1 MASRPLFSAPS
12 RLAIYARLARSR
24 IRGQTQYRLSF
35 ALQLVGTFLFTF
47 LDFVAILVIFT
58 HVKQLGTWS
67 FPQIAFLYGSSYM
80 TFKLADLVMTNLDR
94 LPLLIRMGTFDQM
107 LTRPLGTLGQVMTS
121 DLGIRQLAAVAQGG
135 VVFAYSLTRLSIQW
149 TPLRAVVF
157 AEMLAGGFLIF
168 CSLFV
173 ATNVIAF
180 WIMDAREIANS
191 FTYGGQM
198 MTQYPMNIFGLWF
211 RRLLGFAI
219 PLAFVN
225 YFPTLYVLGKN
236 DPLHSPHV
244 LRFMSAPIALACLVV
259 TRGVWRTAIRRY
271 RSTGS

>member
-1 MASRPLFSAPS
+1 VASRLG
-12 RLAIYARLARSR
+12 IYARLAGSR
-24 IRGQTQYRLSF
+24 VRGQTQYRFSF
-35 ALQLVGTFLFTF
+35 VLQLIGTFLFTF
-47 LDFVAILVIFT
+47 LDFVAILVIFQ
-58 HVKQLGTWS
+58 HLHRLGSWS
-67 FPQIAFLYGSSYM
+67 FPEIAFLYGSSYI

-135 VVFAYSLTRLSIQW
+135 VVFAYSLTRLSIHW
-149 TPLRAVVF
+149 TPLRALVF
-157 AEMLAGGFLIF
+157 AEMLVGGFLIF

-198 MTQYPMNIFGLWF
+198 MTQYPMNIFGAWF
-211 RRLLGFAI
+211 RRLLGFVI

-225 YFPTLYVLGKN
+225 YFPTLYVLGKP
-236 DPLHSPHV
+236 DPLHAPSV
-244 LRFMSAPIALACLVV
+244 LRFLSAPVAVGCVAV
-259 TRGVWRTAIRRY
+259 TSVVWRTAIRRY

>member
-1 MASRPLFSAPS
+1 VGSRV
-12 RLAIYARLARSR
+12 AIYARLAGSR

-47 LDFVAILVIFT
+47 LDFIAILVIFQ
-58 HVKQLGTWS
+58 HLPRLGGWS
-67 FPQIAFLYGSSYM
+67 FPEIAFLYGSSYM

-94 LPLLIRMGTFDQM
+94 LPLLIRMGTFDQI
-107 LTRPLGTLGQVMTS
+107 LTRPLGTLGQLMTS

-135 VVFAYSLTRLSIQW
+135 VVFAYALTRLSIDW
-149 TPLRAVVF
+149 TLPRAVVF
-157 AEMLAGGFLIF
+157 AGMLVSGFFIF
-168 CSLFV
+168 CAIFV

-198 MTQYPMNIFGLWF
+198 MTQYPLNIFGLWF
-211 RRLLGFAI
+211 RRLLGFVI

-225 YFPTLYVLGKN
+225 YFPTLYVLGKP
-236 DPLHSPHV
+236 DPLHSPPI
-244 LRFMSAPIALACLVV
+244 LRFASPAVAALSVLV
-259 TRGVWRTAIRRY
+259 TRGIWRVAVRRY